1 MFAACKALIGLLVA
15 LAATASTIAEA
26 AAPAVKSL
34 EPLCRDYRECNERR
48 PMADRQQVSLLPKFE
63 TLDEICFNEAK
74 SPQLSSYTCALPSRP
89 PVKGS
94 CCTDAWDCL
103 KSSQASCESMEAL
116 CRGLG
121 ATWSKE

>member
-1 MFAACKALIGLLVA
+1 MFALHKALPALLVA
-15 LAATASTIAEA
+15 FAATAIASVAA
-26 AAPAVKSL
+26 AAPAGKPL
-34 EPLCRDYRECNERR
+34 EPLCRDYREYNERR
-48 PMADRQQVSLLPKFE
+48 PMVDRQQVSLLPKFQ
-63 TLDEICFNEAK
+63 TLDEICFHEAK
-74 SPQLSSYTCALPSRP
+74 PPQLSSYTCTLPSRP

-103 KSSQASCESMEAL
+103 KSSQSSCESTEAL